1 MIAVTVSSSELVAAQ
16 LVRRRVV
23 VVVVVRR
30 RVVVAAQLVRRRVV
44 VVIVVDART
53 FVTRRRRVE
62 LPVQLSTQISVLFL
76 QLRHLAAQPHGRIV
90 AGGGAW
96 PLNP

>member
-1 MIAVTVSSSELVAAQ
+1 MIAVTVSSSELVP
-16 LVRRRVV
+16 
-23 VVVVVRR
+23 
-30 RVVVAAQLVRRRVV
+30 AQLVRRRVV
-44 VVIVVDART
+44 VVIAVDAGT